1 MTELQTKLAALS
13 PEKRAL
19 FEKLLAEQGLAENSF
34 PLSLSQRGMWFLE
47 QLRPGNP
54 AYVAPGAIR
63 LRGHLDV
70 PLLRRALAVVVG
82 RHEAIRTTFQL
93 RDGKPRQI
101 VVPHLDIELPEVD
114 LRGTELSEVEL
125 EGRVGAEVLGE
136 PFDLAAGPLLRVTLL
151 RLADAEYVLAVAMHH
166 LVSDRWSLGI
176 LTSELSTVYE
186 ALVAGEEPALPEPG
200 IQYGDYAAWQEDQ
213 HAKGVWDDDLA
224 YWRERLAGAPAD
236 LGLTTDRPRAAVQGF
251 NGTALPISLPAE
263 LMRGLGAIAN
273 QRGAT
278 TYMALLAV
286 FDVLLHRYTGQQD
299 VVVGVPTAM
308 RSRADIQ
315 AVMGYFVNTLPI
327 RTDVSGDDDF
337 GTVLDRVRQSCLDA
351 YAHQDAPFELVVG
364 ELNTA
369 RDLSRSPV
377 YQVSFSYGRDPVPAT
392 GFGGAE
398 LRRVVMRSH
407 GAKFDLELQTF
418 DASDPAGGL
427 GGWIEY
433 DTNLFDAAT
442 ITRMSGHFRRLVE
455 QVVADPDR
463 PVGRLD
469 LLDEDE
475 RAALLAPGEVT
486 EWPDGLIHQCVENQA
501 STNPDAEAVRFAGE
515 SITYAELNHRANQLA
530 NRLRRTANGTDVLIG
545 VAMERS
551 VELVVSLVAVVKAGF
566 AYVPIDPGYPRARLE
581 HMLTDADVPVLL
593 TQTRL
598 RDELPPVSAEVL
610 CVDEL
615 DLTAEPGENLDLPIT
630 GTDAAYVIYTSGSTG
645 RPKGVVNVH
654 SAIRNRLLWM
664 QDAYRLDGT
673 DRVLQKTP
681 FSFDVSVWEFF
692 WPLMVGATLVVAK
705 PDGHKDPGY
714 LAETIQTEGVTTV
727 HFVPSMLQVFLADP
741 ASAGCTGL
749 RRVICS
755 GEALPQPLQQR
766 FFDTLPAQLHNLYG
780 PTEAAIDVTAW
791 ACRRDGD
798 PRPVP
803 IGHPI
808 ANTRMYVLDRF
819 DQPVPTGVPGELHIG
834 GANLARGYLNRPELT
849 AERFVDDPFV
859 PGERIYRTGDLARFR
874 ADGAIEYLGR
884 LDHQVKL
891 RGFRIELGEIESVLA
906 QHDDVREAL
915 VLATEH
921 APGDTRLVAYVS
933 PAADPATLSAYAR
946 ERLPEYMVPAAIVG
960 LERFPLTPNGKVDRA
975 ALPAPSYGG
984 TDVEPVAPGTSLERT
999 IAEQWCAVL
1008 GVERVGVNE
1017 NFFDLGG
1024 HSLLMAEVRNRLA
1037 SLGYELSM
1045 VELFQN
1051 PTVGSLAD
1059 HLNRPSGPAADS
1071 GGRDRA
1077 ANRRQSRNRR
1087 QQAADRRAR
1096 ARTDG

>member
-1 MTELQTKLAALS
+1 MTDLRTKLAALS
-13 PEKRAL
+13 PEKRAR

-47 QLRPGNP
+47 QLQPGNP

-63 LRGHLDV
+63 LRGHIDV
-70 PLLRRALAVVVG
+70 ALLRRALAVVVG

-101 VVPHLDIELPEVD
+101 VVPHLDVELPEVD
-114 LRGTELSEVEL
+114 LRGTGLSEVEV
-125 EGRVGAEVLGE
+125 EDRVGAEVLGE

-186 ALVAGEEPALPEPG
+186 SLRAGEEPALPEPG
-200 IQYGDYAAWQEDQ
+200 VQYGDYAAWQQDQ
-213 HAKGVWDDDLA
+213 HAKGAWDKDLT

-251 NGTALPISLPAE
+251 NGAALPLSLPAD
-263 LMRGLGAIAN
+263 LMTDLGAVAN

-286 FDVLLHRYTGQQD
+286 FQVLLHRYTGQRD
-299 VVVGVPTAM
+299 LVVGVPTAM
-308 RSRADIQ
+308 RSQADVQ

-327 RTDVSGDDDF
+327 RADVSGDDDF
-337 GTVLDRVRQSCLDA
+337 GTVLGRVRQSCLDA

-364 ELNTA
+364 ELNAA
-369 RDLSRSPV
+369 RDLSRPPV
-377 YQVSFSYGRDPVPAT
+377 YQVSFSYGRDPVPAK
-392 GFGGAE
+392 GFGGVE

-418 DASDPAGGL
+418 DDDGGL

-433 DTNLFDAAT
+433 DTDLFDAAT
-442 ITRMSGHFRRLVE
+442 ITRMAGHFRRLVE
-455 QVVADPDR
+455 QVVADPTR

-469 LLDEDE
+469 LLDDAE
-475 RAALLAPGEVT
+475 RASALAPGEVT
-486 EWPDGLIHQCVENQA
+486 EWPDGLIHQCIEERA
-501 STNPDAEAVRFAGE
+501 RRCPDAEAVRFAGE
-515 SITYAELNHRANQLA
+515 SISYAELNRRANQLA
-530 NRLRRTANGTDVLIG
+530 NRLRRTADGSDVLIG

-581 HMLTDADVPVLL
+581 YLLDDANVPVLL
-593 TQTRL
+593 TQRRL
-598 RDELPPVSAEVL
+598 RAELPPVTAEVL

-615 DLTAEPGENLDLPIT
+615 DLGDERGENLDLPID
-630 GTDAAYVIYTSGSTG
+630 GADAAYVIYTSGSTG

-664 QDAYRLDGT
+664 QDAYRIDAT

-692 WPLMVGATLVVAK
+692 WPLMVGSTLVVAK
-705 PDGHKDPGY
+705 PGGHQDPGY
-714 LAETIQTEGVTTV
+714 LAETIQAEGVTTV

-755 GEALPQPLQQR
+755 GEALPQPLQER
-766 FFDTLPAQLHNLYG
+766 FFDTLPAELYNLYG

-808 ANTRMYVLDRF
+808 ANTRMYVLDSY
-819 DQPVPTGVPGELHIG
+819 DQPVPVGVPGELHIG

-849 AERFVDDPFV
+849 AERFVDNPFV
-859 PGERIYRTGDLARFR
+859 AGGRLYRTGDLARFR

-906 QHDDVREAL
+906 QHDAVREAL

-933 PAADPATLSAYAR
+933 PAAEATELAAFAR
-946 ERLPEYMVPAAIVG
+946 ERLPEYMVPSAIVG
-960 LERFPLTPNGKVDRA
+960 LDRFPLTSNGKVDRS

-984 TDVEPVAPGTSLERT
+984 SAVEPVAPGTSLERT

-1008 GVERVGVNE
+1008 GVERVGTNE
-1017 NFFDLGG
+1017 NFFELGG

-1037 SLGYELSM
+1037 SLGHELSM
-1045 VELFQN
+1045 VELFQH

-1059 HLNRPSGPAADS
+1059 HLNRPDGPAVDS

-1077 ANRRQSRNRR
+1077 ANRRQTRGRR